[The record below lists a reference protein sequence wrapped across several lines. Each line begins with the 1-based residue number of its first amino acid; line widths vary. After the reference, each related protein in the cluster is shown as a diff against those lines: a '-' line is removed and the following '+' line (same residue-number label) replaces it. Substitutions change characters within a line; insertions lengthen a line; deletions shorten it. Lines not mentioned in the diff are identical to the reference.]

1 MTMTVQ
7 TILHAKIE
15 TVSTHVP
22 SGVRA
27 LLVPIARSSDML
39 LGALALMGTL
49 DRQKLIADLVS

>member
-1 MTMTVQ
+1 MIMIAQ

-22 SGVRA
+22 SGAHA
-27 LLVPIARSSDML
+27 LPVQIARSSDML